1 MAESMFQVG
10 GLMSGLNTADIISKL
25 MSIERQPL
33 DRLQKEYDQL
43 TYKKELYQEL
53 YTKLFSFQDTLRS
66 LRLQGTFLVKDVSSS
81 NESVLTATAS
91 PDAAE
96 GTYKIKVDS
105 LATATSIES
114 SAIDNPIGH
123 FIDPTVPLINAGFAT
138 TPTSGTITVDGV
150 SINVDVNTDSLNDVL
165 NRITSNTSLTATYDN
180 TTDKITLARASGDT
194 SSINVGSETDT
205 SNFLDITGLLTS
217 TTQVNDNGTPTD
229 PSDDYSYVESA
240 HHLGRVLLNQALS
253 DVNWYRTDVSIQD
266 GTFSINGASISVNTT
281 DTIQDI
287 IDKINESSAN
297 VTARYNTQTDKIEL
311 TSTTLGP
318 LQISIDTAGDSS
330 NFTKLVSWDTV
341 ASNEQTLG
349 NNSQIEVSFNGGAT
363 YETFI
368 RSTNTITDAID
379 YVTLNLHNT
388 STDAVDLNITRDTS
402 NAKTAIQNFVN
413 DYNDLIDY
421 LYTKLNETPVENPQT
436 EEDKKKGLLANDSM
450 VRMLYDRLRSFAYAT
465 VSGQQQYDS
474 LPMIGI
480 NTGEIGVDYHQILK
494 GELKLDEDT
503 LDAALAANPDDVMR
517 LFQNT
522 ATGTQEGIAQRMN
535 DMINQYIQFG
545 GIIESVITTGG
556 SIDQEQEYLQN
567 QIDTLNEQ
575 LQAKEIAY
583 WQKFTAMEE
592 ALANLQAQSAWLS
605 NQTSNS
611 SQRSGA

>member
-33 DRLQKEYDQL
+33 DRLQEKYDQL
-43 TYKKELYQEL
+43 TYKKDLYQEL

-66 LRLQGTFLVKDVSSS
+66 LRLQGTFLKKDVTSSD
-81 NESVLTATAS
+81 ESVLTATAT

-96 GTYKIKVDS
+96 GTYKVKVDS

-123 FIDPTVPLINAGFAT
+123 FVDPTVPLINAGFAT

-150 SINVDVNTDSLNDVL
+150 SISVDVNTDSLNDVL
-165 NRITSNTSLTATYDN
+165 NSITSNTSLTATYDN
-180 TTDKITLARASGDT
+180 TTDKVTLARASGDT
-194 SSINVGSETDT
+194 SSINVGSEEDT
-205 SNFLDITGLLTS
+205 SNLLDITGLLTS
-217 TTQVNDNGTPTD
+217 ATQVNDNETPAD

-240 HHLGRVLLNQALS
+240 HHLGRILLNQALS
-253 DVNWYRTDVSIQD
+253 DVNWYRTDVTIQS
-266 GTFSINGASISVNTT
+266 GSFSINGTSISVNTT

-318 LQISIDTAGDSS
+318 LQINVDTAGDSS

-341 ASNEQTLG
+341 TSSEQTLG
-349 NNSQIEVSFNGGAT
+349 SNSQIEVSFNGGTT

-368 RSTNTITDAID
+368 RSTNTITDAMD
-379 YVTLNLHNT
+379 YVTLNLQNT
-388 STDAVDLNITRDTS
+388 SATAVDLNIMRDTS
-402 NAKTAIQNFVN
+402 DAKTAVENFVS

-421 LYTKLNETPVENPQT
+421 LYTKLNETPVGNPQT
-436 EEDKKKGLLANDSM
+436 EEEKKEGLLAHDST

-474 LPMIGI
+474 LPMVGV

-494 GELKLDEDT
+494 GELNLDEDT
-503 LDAALAANPDDVMR
+503 LDSVLAANPNDVMR
-517 LFQNT
+517 LFQNV

-535 DMINQYIQFG
+535 DMINQYVRYGGMIQ
-545 GIIESVITTGG
+545 SVITTGG
-556 SIDQEQEYLQN
+556 SIDQEQGYLQG

-575 LQAKEIAY
+575 LQAKELYY
-583 WQKFTAMEE
+583 WQKFTTMEQ
-592 ALANLQAQSAWLS
+592 ALSNLQAQGAWLS
-605 NQTSNS
+605 NQISKMS
-611 SQRSGA
+611 

>member
-33 DRLQKEYDQL
+33 DRLQEKYDQL
-43 TYKKELYQEL
+43 TYKKDLYQEL

-66 LRLQGTFLVKDVSSS
+66 LRLQGTFLKKDVTSSD
-81 NESVLTATAS
+81 ESVLTATAT

-96 GTYKIKVDS
+96 GTYKVKVDS

-123 FIDPTVPLINAGFAT
+123 FVDPTVPLINAGFAT

-150 SINVDVNTDSLNDVL
+150 SISVDVNTDSLNDVL
-165 NRITSNTSLTATYDN
+165 NSITSNTSLTATYDN
-180 TTDKITLARASGDT
+180 TTDKVTLARASGDT
-194 SSINVGSETDT
+194 SSINVGSEEDT
-205 SNFLDITGLLTS
+205 SNLLDITGLLTS
-217 TTQVNDNGTPTD
+217 ATQVNDNGTPAD
-229 PSDDYSYVESA
+229 PGDDYSYVESA
-240 HHLGRVLLNQALS
+240 HHLGRILLNQALS
-253 DVNWYRTDVSIQD
+253 DVNWYRTDVTIQS
-266 GTFSINGASISVNTT
+266 GSFSINGTSISVNAT

-318 LQISIDTAGDSS
+318 LQINIDTAGDSS

-341 ASNEQTLG
+341 TSSEQTLG
-349 NNSQIEVSFNGGAT
+349 SNSQIEVSFNGGTT

-368 RSTNTITDAID
+368 RSTNTITDAMD
-379 YVTLNLHNT
+379 YVTLNLQNT
-388 STDAVDLNITRDTS
+388 SATPVDLNITRDTS
-402 NAKTAIQNFVN
+402 DAKTAVENFVS

-421 LYTKLNETPVENPQT
+421 LYTKLNETPVGNPQT
-436 EEDKKKGLLANDSM
+436 EEEKKEGLLAHDST

-465 VSGQQQYDS
+465 ISGQQQYDS
-474 LPMIGI
+474 LPMVGV

-494 GELKLDEDT
+494 GELNLDEDT
-503 LDAALAANPDDVMR
+503 LDSALATNPNDVMR
-517 LFQNT
+517 LFQNV

-535 DMINQYIQFG
+535 DMINQYVRYGGMIQ
-545 GIIESVITTGG
+545 SVITTGG
-556 SIDQEQEYLQN
+556 SIDQEQGYLQG

-575 LQAKEIAY
+575 LQAKELYY
-583 WQKFTAMEE
+583 WQKFTTMEQ
-592 ALANLQAQSAWLS
+592 ALSNLQAQGAWLS
-605 NQTSNS
+605 NQISKMS
-611 SQRSGA
+611 

>member
-33 DRLQKEYDQL
+33 DRLQEKYDQL
-43 TYKKELYQEL
+43 TYKKDLYQEL

-66 LRLQGTFLVKDVSSS
+66 LRLQGTFLKKDVTSSD
-81 NESVLTATAS
+81 ESVLTATAT

-96 GTYKIKVDS
+96 GTYKVKVDS

-123 FIDPTVPLINAGFAT
+123 FVDPTVPLINAGFAT

-150 SINVDVNTDSLNDVL
+150 SISVDVNTDSLNDVL
-165 NRITSNTSLTATYDN
+165 NSITSNTSLTATYDN
-180 TTDKITLARASGDT
+180 TTDKVTLARASGDT
-194 SSINVGSETDT
+194 SSINVGSEEDT
-205 SNFLDITGLLTS
+205 SNLLDITGLLTS
-217 TTQVNDNGTPTD
+217 ATQVNDNGTPAD

-240 HHLGRVLLNQALS
+240 HHLGRILLNQALS
-253 DVNWYRTDVSIQD
+253 DVNWYRTDVTIQS
-266 GTFSINGASISVNTT
+266 GSFSINGTSISVNTT

-318 LQISIDTAGDSS
+318 LQINIDTAGDSS

-341 ASNEQTLG
+341 TSSEQTLG
-349 NNSQIEVSFNGGAT
+349 SNSQIEVSFNGGTT

-368 RSTNTITDAID
+368 RSTNTITDAMD
-379 YVTLNLHNT
+379 YVTLNLQNT
-388 STDAVDLNITRDTS
+388 SATPVDLNITRDTS
-402 NAKTAIQNFVN
+402 DAKTAVENFVS

-436 EEDKKKGLLANDSM
+436 EEEKKEGLLAHDST

-465 VSGQQQYDS
+465 ISGQQQYDS
-474 LPMIGI
+474 LPMVGV

-494 GELKLDEDT
+494 GELNLDEDT
-503 LDAALAANPDDVMR
+503 LDSALATNPNDVMR
-517 LFQNT
+517 LFQNV

-535 DMINQYIQFG
+535 DMINQYVRYGGMIQ
-545 GIIESVITTGG
+545 SVITTGG
-556 SIDQEQEYLQN
+556 SIDQEQGYLQG

-575 LQAKEIAY
+575 LQAKELYY
-583 WQKFTAMEE
+583 WQKFTTMEQ
-592 ALANLQAQSAWLS
+592 ALSNLQAQGAWLS
-605 NQTSNS
+605 NQISKMS
-611 SQRSGA
+611 

>member
-33 DRLQKEYDQL
+33 DRLQEKYDQL
-43 TYKKELYQEL
+43 TYKKDLYQEL

-66 LRLQGTFLVKDVSSS
+66 LRLQGTFLKKDVTSSD
-81 NESVLTATAS
+81 ESVLTATAT

-96 GTYKIKVDS
+96 GTYKVKVDS

-123 FIDPTVPLINAGFAT
+123 FVDPTVPLINAGFAT

-150 SINVDVNTDSLNDVL
+150 SISVDVNTDSLNDVL
-165 NRITSNTSLTATYDN
+165 NSITSNTSLTATYDN
-180 TTDKITLARASGDT
+180 TTDKVTLARASGDT
-194 SSINVGSETDT
+194 SSINVGSEEDT
-205 SNFLDITGLLTS
+205 SNLLDITGLLTS
-217 TTQVNDNGTPTD
+217 ATQVNDNGTPAD

-240 HHLGRVLLNQALS
+240 HHLGRILLNQALS
-253 DVNWYRTDVSIQD
+253 DVNWYRTDVTIQS
-266 GTFSINGASISVNTT
+266 GSFSINGTSISVNTT
-281 DTIQDI
+281 DSIQDI

-318 LQISIDTAGDSS
+318 LQINIDTADDSS

-341 ASNEQTLG
+341 ASSEQTLG
-349 NNSQIEVSFNGGAT
+349 SNSQIEVSFNGGTT

-368 RSTNTITDAID
+368 RSTNTITDAMD
-379 YVTLNLHNT
+379 YVTLNLQNT
-388 STDAVDLNITRDTS
+388 SATAVDLNIMRDTS
-402 NAKTAIQNFVN
+402 DAKTAVENFVS

-421 LYTKLNETPVENPQT
+421 LYTKLNETPVGNPQT
-436 EEDKKKGLLANDSM
+436 EEEKKEGLLAHDST

-474 LPMIGI
+474 LPMVGV

-494 GELKLDEDT
+494 GELNLDEDT
-503 LDAALAANPDDVMR
+503 LDSALATNPNDVMR
-517 LFQNT
+517 LFQNV

-535 DMINQYIQFG
+535 DMINQYVRYGGMIQ
-545 GIIESVITTGG
+545 SVITTGG
-556 SIDQEQEYLQN
+556 SIDQEQGYLQG

-575 LQAKEIAY
+575 LQAKELYY
-583 WQKFTAMEE
+583 WQKFTTMEQ
-592 ALANLQAQSAWLS
+592 ALSNLQAQGAWLS
-605 NQTSNS
+605 NQISKMS
-611 SQRSGA
+611 